1 MKHLFISLFI
11 LSTMIGKAQTLETYF
26 EIGAKNNP
34 GIQAKYRDFEAA
46 LLKFP
51 QVTQLPDPSFS
62 LTAIGRMVETRV
74 GPQQARFT
82 LSQMF
87 PWFGT
92 LKMQGEV
99 ATLMAETK
107 YQSFLDMR
115 NKLYYQI
122 SLAYYPL
129 HELEQLIRIEQ
140 ENINLLESYKTIT
153 NFKFQNGSGSMVDV
167 LRVDIMLSDAKTSF
181 KILNEKQRP
190 LLTNFNKLL
199 NRPEDEAVPITES
212 LTIKSEDLSYWKDSL
227 FVKNPSIDELDLK
240 IKTSRANE
248 LLAEKQGYPKL
259 GFGLDYIIVGERTD
273 LAAGIAPPIDNGKD
287 AFMLMLTASIP
298 LFRGKYDAAVKEA
311 QVMQGVYAYQKE
323 ELKNTLTSSYE
334 MTTFELFQQKE
345 MYELFDE
352 QTKETQQILNL
363 LYSSYS
369 NSGKDF
375 DELLRVQQQLLKYQ
389 KMQAMTLTQYH
400 NALAKLY
407 YITSKTF

>member
-1 MKHLFISLFI
+1 MRYLFISLFI
-11 LSTMIGKAQTLETYF
+11 LYTIYGKAQTLETYF

-34 GIQAKYRDFEAA
+34 GLKAKYMDFEAA

-74 GPQQARFT
+74 GPQQARLS

-92 LKMQGEV
+92 LKAQGEV

-115 NKLYYQI
+115 NKLFYQI

-129 HELEQLIRIEQ
+129 HELEKLIRIEQ
-140 ENINLLESYKTIT
+140 ENINILESYKIIT
-153 NFKFQNGSGSMVDV
+153 NFKFQNGSSSMADV
-167 LRVDIMLSDAKTSF
+167 LRVEIMLKDAKTSL
-181 KILNEKQRP
+181 KILNEKQKP

-199 NRPEDEAVPITES
+199 NRPDDEIVPISES
-212 LTIKSEDLSYWKDSL
+212 LTIETEDLSYWKDSL
-227 FVKNPSIDELDLK
+227 FLKNPSLDELDLK

-248 LLAEKQGYPKL
+248 LLAVKQGYPKL
-259 GFGLDYIIVGERTD
+259 GVGLDYIIVGDRTD
-273 LAAGIAPPIDNGKD
+273 LAAGVAPPVDNGKD
-287 AFMLMLTASIP
+287 AFMLMFSATIP

-311 QVMQGVYAYQKE
+311 QVMQGVYALQKE

-375 DELLRVQQQLLKYQ
+375 DELLRVQQQLLRYQ